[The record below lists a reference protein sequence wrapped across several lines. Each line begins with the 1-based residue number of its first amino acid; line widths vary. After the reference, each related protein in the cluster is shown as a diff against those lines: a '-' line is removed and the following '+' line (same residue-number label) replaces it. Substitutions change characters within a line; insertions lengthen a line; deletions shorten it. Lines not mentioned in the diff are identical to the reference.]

1 MKQGF
6 FLYYIVLRISSYLLC
21 MLVYLISSNYQD
33 GLMSVNE
40 PLVLSLKKGN
50 LFRYW
55 PINMIWFDSL
65 DPNTMWVRGQRFGIV
80 VDEWWCYWT
89 LFLTS
94 MFHNWRVATKM
105 FNTLAV
111 LLYPKKYNAVAGRL
125 GYPCKGVVRLMRCLS
140 WEQQK
145 KCEIKHYKIIILLSI
160 FFVYL

>member
-1 MKQGF
+1 
-6 FLYYIVLRISSYLLC
+6 
-21 MLVYLISSNYQD
+21 
-33 GLMSVNE
+33 
-40 PLVLSLKKGN
+40 
-50 LFRYW
+50 
-55 PINMIWFDSL
+55 
-65 DPNTMWVRGQRFGIV
+65 
-80 VDEWWCYWT
+80 
-89 LFLTS
+89 
-94 MFHNWRVATKM
+94 M